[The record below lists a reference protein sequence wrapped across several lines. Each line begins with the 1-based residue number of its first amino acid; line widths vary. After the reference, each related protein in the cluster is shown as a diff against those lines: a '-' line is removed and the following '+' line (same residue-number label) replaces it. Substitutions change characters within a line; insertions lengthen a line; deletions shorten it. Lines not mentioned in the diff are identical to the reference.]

1 MTMTATK
8 RPRISGER
16 PDDDD
21 EDDGEEAGDKYE
33 YRQKGPKTT
42 TKRPEISISTLKIL

>member
-1 MTMTATK
+1 MTMTVTK

-21 EDDGEEAGDKYE
+21 EDDDEEAGDKYE
-33 YRQKGPKTT
+33 YRQKGLKTM
-42 TKRPEISISTLKIL
+42 TKRPEISLSMLTLL